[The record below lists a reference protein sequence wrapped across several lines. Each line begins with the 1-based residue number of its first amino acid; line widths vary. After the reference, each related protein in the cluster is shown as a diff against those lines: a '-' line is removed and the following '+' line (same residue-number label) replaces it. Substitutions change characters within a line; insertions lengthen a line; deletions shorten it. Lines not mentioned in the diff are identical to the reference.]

1 MRVLALELDRQKLG
15 LGFWSQ
21 VDQGVV
27 SLGSF
32 LLGLIL
38 ARSLPPAEYGVYAL
52 VWSAL
57 LFLRGFHTSLVT
69 YPLSVDWAKTEPGKL
84 NALVGGSLALTIALG
99 LPLMAGAAVAAVIV
113 GRPGLVPWA
122 MGALLAGHF
131 QETTRRALMAGLRH
145 RATVLGDSVSYLGQ
159 VAGLW
164 AVASSRRLSVEAA
177 FAAMALTSLVAGFI
191 QLRQLGA
198 PAFETRVLRAL
209 AARWWELGRW
219 LLLATLLSVFTIQV
233 FPWTVGLVRGPAEA
247 GQYQAAANLL
257 GATHPVL
264 FGLGNLLVP
273 AVAQARV
280 CGGLSAS
287 WRVAR
292 WYGLLGAVLLVPYL
306 GVLWVWP
313 GEVLRLVYGTGSP
326 YMALE
331 TEVRLF
337 ALAYATIY
345 IGQLAGSLLLGLEQS
360 RASFWV
366 TAACAAASVVVG
378 MPLAAGYGVDG
389 ALAGLVV
396 SRVVQVGSAIAL
408 IVRFTQA
415 VRQQGLERVRM

>member
-38 ARSLPPAEYGVYAL
+38 ARSLPPAEHGVYAL

-164 AVASSRRLSVEAA
+164 AVAISRRLSVEAA

-345 IGQLAGSLLLGLEQS
+345 IGQLAGALLLGLEQS

-366 TAACAAASVVVG
+366 TAACAAASVVAG

>member
-209 AARWWELGRW
+209 AARSWELGRW

-233 FPWTVGLVRGPAEA
+233 FPWTVGLMRGPAEA

-273 AVAQARV
+273 AVAQARA

-326 YMALE
+326 YMALD

-345 IGQLAGSLLLGLEQS
+345 IGQLAGALLLGLEQS

-378 MPLAAGYGVDG
+378 IPLAAGYGVDG

-396 SRVVQVGSAIAL
+396 SRVAQVGSAIAL

-415 VRQQGLERVRM
+415 VRQQGLETVRM

>member
-38 ARSLPPAEYGVYAL
+38 ARSLPPAEHGVYAL

-292 WYGLLGAVLLVPYL
+292 WYGLLGAVLLVPYF

-345 IGQLAGSLLLGLEQS
+345 IGQLAGALLLGLEQS

-366 TAACAAASVVVG
+366 TAACAAASVVAG

>member
-1 MRVLALELDRQKLG
+1 MRLLALELDRHKLG

-38 ARSLPPAEYGVYAL
+38 ARALPPAEYGVYAL

-345 IGQLAGSLLLGLEQS
+345 IGQLAGALLLGLEQS

-396 SRVVQVGSAIAL
+396 SRVAQVGSAIAL
-408 IVRFTQA
+408 IVRFTHS
-415 VRQQGLERVRM
+415 VRQQGLETVRM

>member
-15 LGFWSQ
+15 LGFWSL

-209 AARWWELGRW
+209 AVRWWELGRW

-345 IGQLAGSLLLGLEQS
+345 IGQLAGALLLGLEQS

-415 VRQQGLERVRM
+415 VRQQGLETVRM

>member
-15 LGFWSQ
+15 LGFWSL

-99 LPLMAGAAVAAVIV
+99 LPLMAGAAMAAVIV

-177 FAAMALTSLVAGFI
+177 FAAMALTSSVAGFI

-209 AARWWELGRW
+209 AVRWWELGRW

-292 WYGLLGAVLLVPYL
+292 WYGLLGAVLLVPYF

-345 IGQLAGSLLLGLEQS
+345 IGQLAGALLLGLEQS

-366 TAACAAASVVVG
+366 TAACAAASVVAG

>member
-1 MRVLALELDRQKLG
+1 
-15 LGFWSQ
+15 
-21 VDQGVV
+21 
-27 SLGSF
+27 
-32 LLGLIL
+32 
-38 ARSLPPAEYGVYAL
+38 
-52 VWSAL
+52 
-57 LFLRGFHTSLVT
+57 
-69 YPLSVDWAKTEPGKL
+69 
-84 NALVGGSLALTIALG
+84 
-99 LPLMAGAAVAAVIV
+99 
-113 GRPGLVPWA
+113 
-122 MGALLAGHF
+122 
-131 QETTRRALMAGLRH
+131 
-145 RATVLGDSVSYLGQ
+145 
-159 VAGLW
+159 
-164 AVASSRRLSVEAA
+164 
-177 FAAMALTSLVAGFI
+177 
-191 QLRQLGA
+191 
-198 PAFETRVLRAL
+198 
-209 AARWWELGRW
+209 
-219 LLLATLLSVFTIQV
+219 LLSVFTIQV

-292 WYGLLGAVLLVPYL
+292 WYGLLGAVLLVPYF

-345 IGQLAGSLLLGLEQS
+345 IGQLAGALLLGLEQS

-366 TAACAAASVVVG
+366 TAACAAASVVAG

>member
-99 LPLMAGAAVAAVIV
+99 LPLMAGAAMAAVIV

-209 AARWWELGRW
+209 AVRWWELGRW

-292 WYGLLGAVLLVPYL
+292 WYGLLGAVLLVPYF

-345 IGQLAGSLLLGLEQS
+345 IGQLAGALLLGLEQS

-366 TAACAAASVVVG
+366 TAACAAASVVAG

>member
-15 LGFWSQ
+15 LGFWSL

-99 LPLMAGAAVAAVIV
+99 LPLMAGAAMAAVIV
-113 GRPGLVPWA
+113 GRAGLVPWA
-122 MGALLAGHF
+122 MGSLLAGHF

-209 AARWWELGRW
+209 AVRWWELGRW

-292 WYGLLGAVLLVPYL
+292 WYGLLGAVLLVPYF

-345 IGQLAGSLLLGLEQS
+345 IGQLAGALLLGLEQS

-366 TAACAAASVVVG
+366 TAACAAASVVAG

>member
-32 LLGLIL
+32 MLGLIL

>member
-273 AVAQARV
+273 AVAQAWA

-313 GEVLRLVYGTGSP
+313 GEVLRLVYGTESP

-345 IGQLAGSLLLGLEQS
+345 IGQLAGALLLGLEQS

-415 VRQQGLERVRM
+415 VRQQGLETVRM